1 MAESSERVS
10 AAPEIVYD
18 DGTVLVCVKP
28 AGVLSTD
35 EPGGLPGL
43 LRERL
48 GDEKT
53 DLRTVHRLDRAV
65 GGLMVLA
72 RGGASASAL
81 SRQIREGSFEKEYL
95 AVVHGETADCDTL
108 RDLMFRDKARKMSF
122 VTDRPAK
129 GVQEAVLRYETLWR
143 REGLSCVRI
152 ALETAVGDEIIASR
166 NGIDSDLVPGAEVTF
181 SFGAQRAVT
190 VEAEERA
197 DKKQQDNSLHG

>member
-53 DLRTVHRLDRAV
+53 DLRTVHRPPHSA
-65 GGLMVLA
+65 A
-72 RGGASASAL
+72 RSGRGASKRNTWL
-81 SRQIREGSFEKEYL
+81 WC
-95 AVVHGETADCDTL
+95 TA
-108 RDLMFRDKARKMSF
+108 
-122 VTDRPAK
+122 RP
-129 GVQEAVLRYETLWR
+129 R
-143 REGLSCVRI
+143 
-152 ALETAVGDEIIASR
+152 TATPC
-166 NGIDSDLVPGAEVTF
+166 GI
-181 SFGAQRAVT
+181 
-190 VEAEERA
+190 
-197 DKKQQDNSLHG
+197 

>member
-35 EPGGLPGL
+35 EPSGLPGL

-65 GGLMVLA
+65 GGLLVLA

-95 AVVHGETADCDTL
+95 AVVHGETANCDTL

-129 GVQEAVLRYETLWR
+129 DVQEAVLRYETLWR
-143 REGLSCVRI
+143 REGLSCVHI
-152 ALETAVGDEIIASR
+152 ALSKLEGQTADAWYR
-166 NGIDSDLVPGAEVTF
+166 NAMQAGGKTF
-181 SFGAQRAVT
+181 LQPWLGKAGEYYS
-190 VEAEERA
+190 
-197 DKKQQDNSLHG
+197 

>member
-95 AVVHGETADCDTL
+95 ADFVILGRNPFET
-108 RDLMFRDKARKMSF
+108 DKSELHSIKI
-122 VTDRPAK
+122 
-129 GVQEAVLRYETLWR
+129 EAVYL
-143 REGLSCVRI
+143 GGKCVY
-152 ALETAVGDEIIASR
+152 G
-166 NGIDSDLVPGAEVTF
+166 GI
-181 SFGAQRAVT
+181 
-190 VEAEERA
+190 
-197 DKKQQDNSLHG
+197 

>member
-81 SRQIREGSFEKEYL
+81 SRHERFQSNQWIA
-95 AVVHGETADCDTL
+95 AVE
-108 RDLMFRDKARKMSF
+108 RR
-122 VTDRPAK
+122 
-129 GVQEAVLRYETLWR
+129 AVD
-143 REGLSCVRI
+143 G
-152 ALETAVGDEIIASR
+152 IASHAGLKCLVLAAH
-166 NGIDSDLVPGAEVTF
+166 GISA
-181 SFGAQRAVT
+181 
-190 VEAEERA
+190 
-197 DKKQQDNSLHG
+197 